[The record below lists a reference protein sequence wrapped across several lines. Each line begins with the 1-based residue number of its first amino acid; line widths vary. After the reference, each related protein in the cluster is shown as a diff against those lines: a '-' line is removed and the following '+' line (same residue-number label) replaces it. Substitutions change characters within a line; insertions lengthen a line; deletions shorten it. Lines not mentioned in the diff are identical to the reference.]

1 MNRFLPHLG
10 PKFASL
16 CTAGPRQGPRWAGTK
31 LEPMNAIRARGS
43 KALLTF
49 VVIGLVSGFM
59 SGLFGVGGGTVI
71 VPLLVSIALFS
82 QKLASGSSGASI
94 IITAS
99 IGVITYALHG
109 EVDWIAGIL
118 LAAGGIVGAQV
129 GAHLLHVIRENI
141 VRWIF
146 IVFLGCMVVMMFLI
160 VPERGATVDMHIG
173 TAIALVA
180 LGVVTGILSGL
191 IGVGGGV
198 IVVPAMMFLFG
209 SNDLVAKGTS
219 LLMMIPTTISGAFR
233 NARNKNIDFVAAGVV
248 GLATLITTP
257 LGVIVAAKLDP
268 FTANVLFAAFL
279 LVIGVQMAIKALR
292 AGRK

>member
-1 MNRFLPHLG
+1 
-10 PKFASL
+10 
-16 CTAGPRQGPRWAGTK
+16 
-31 LEPMNAIRARGS
+31 MNAARS
-43 KALLTF
+43 PKTLLLF
-49 VVIGLVSGFM
+49 VGIGLVSGFM

-71 VPLLVSIALFS
+71 VPLLVSFALFS
-82 QKLASGSSGASI
+82 QKLASGTSGASI
-94 IITAS
+94 VITAAV
-99 IGVITYALHG
+99 GVISYALHD

-118 LAAGGIVGAQV
+118 LAAGGIVGAQL

-146 IVFLGCMVVMMFLI
+146 VVFLACMVVMLFLV
-160 VPERGATVDMHIG
+160 VPERGADVNLTIG
-173 TAIALVA
+173 TGIALVA

-233 NARNKNIDFVAAGVV
+233 NARNKNIDFMAAGSVAV
-248 GLATLITTP
+248 ATLVTTP
-257 LGVIVAAKLDP
+257 LGVLLAAHISP
-268 FTANVLFAAFL
+268 FMANILFAIFL
-279 LVIGVQMAIKALR
+279 LVIGTQMAIKAVR
-292 AGRK
+292 SGRK